1 MNDAS
6 QKSFWLFLSL
16 YLSSS
21 FILLITSSYWFY
33 NAQVSMQK
41 ANDYYKL
48 KNISDEVSSEVIMVH
63 MMNKPLSLKK
73 YPNTSIGLF
82 NKKKELLYG
91 SVIQDIDFT
100 KDKYMIGDV
109 FSVISHGAANH
120 LNIAYVVVQN
130 TESVVS
136 LKKIREKIFFITT
149 AIAMLI
155 IIIAVVLGKI
165 FLKPIKDKIQ
175 EIEDFVKDTT
185 HELNTPITAL
195 MMSTSRLKD
204 VKECN
209 KKSIQNISISTKQ
222 LYDIYSSLSYINFE
236 TKEKDKLVMFD
247 NIVKESAEYFNELIE
262 KKNIVLTLDTKPCSI
277 TIAPTKAKMLINNL
291 LSNSIKYSHP
301 NSNIKI
307 YLDETKLIV
316 EDEGIGI
323 EDKKLKT
330 IFKRFTRANSYAG
343 GFGVGMSIIE
353 SIIKEYSFKIEINST
368 VNVGTKI
375 TIYFTKSK

>member
-1 MNDAS
+1 MNSAS

-21 FILLITSSYWFY
+21 FVLLLTSSYWFY

-48 KNISDEVSSEVIMVH
+48 KNISDEVSAEVIMAQ
-63 MMNKPLSLKK
+63 MMGTKLSLKK
-73 YPNTSIGLF
+73 YPNTTVGLF
-82 NKKKELLYG
+82 NKNKDLKYG
-91 SVIQDIDFT
+91 SVMQKVDFT
-100 KDKYMIGDV
+100 KDKNMIGDV
-109 FSVISHGAANH
+109 FTVISHGTANH
-120 LNIAYVVVQN
+120 LNISDVVVQS
-130 TESVVS
+130 TECAKSI
-136 LKKIREKIFFITT
+136 KEIQEKIFLITT
-149 AIAMLI
+149 IIAMFV

-175 EIEDFVKDTT
+175 ELEDFVKDTT

-209 KKSIQNISISTKQ
+209 KKTIQNISISTKQ
-222 LYDIYSSLSYINFE
+222 LYDIYSSLSYINFDI
-236 TKEKDKLVMFD
+236 KEKDEFIKFD
-247 NIVKESAEYFNELIE
+247 NIIKESVEYFNELLN
-262 KKNIVLTLDTKPCSI
+262 KKNISLTLTTKPCTI

-301 NSNIKI
+301 NSNITI
-307 YLDETKLIV
+307 SLDEQKLIV

-323 EDKKLKT
+323 EKDKLKN

-343 GFGVGMSIIE
+343 GFGVGLSIIDT
-353 SIIKEYSFKIEINST
+353 IIKEYNYKIQIDSN
-368 VNVGTKI
+368 VNVGTKT
-375 TIYFTKSK
+375 TIYLNP

>member
-48 KNISDEVSSEVIMVH
+48 KNISDEVSSEVIMAH

>member
-48 KNISDEVSSEVIMVH
+48 KNISDEVSSEVIMAH

-73 YPNTSIGLF
+73 YPNTFIGLF

-262 KKNIVLTLDTKPCSI
+262 KKNIVLTLDIEPCSI